1 MLNVNPIYV
10 ANFLLL
16 GCYTVALWL
25 ICTTNAKLQGMRLLA
40 WAYTSALV
48 SVLIGTM
55 GTVQEHWFLHA
66 FTPGLLLL
74 GFILLH
80 YAFLD
85 FVGRPPRRPW
95 GWMSLLLFGMAGF
108 AYFGM
113 STERSL
119 SRAVLIAALL
129 GFQTGLSA
137 YVLFRY
143 SDRTIRVPAR
153 TLALTFLMF
162 SLRSL
167 GRSLWIL
174 HFHAMPE
181 RMPGWWQQVSGP
193 AAYLML
199 NAFTPLG
206 YLWMATTRLQGEL
219 ESLSATDS
227 LTGTLNRRSFDE
239 KGNAEVER
247 SLRYELPMS
256 VVAIDV
262 DHFKMLNDG
271 FGHAGGDRVLIE
283 LADAMR
289 SLLRSSDHLGR
300 FGGDEFMLLLPA
312 TGPAGARDLAERLR
326 ERIDA
331 ILVEFGSDHIE
342 VHASFGVATVEAGQ
356 PSDAD
361 ANAWETL
368 LHRADSAL
376 YRAKEGGRNRVET
389 AADATVLQ

>member
-1 MLNVNPIYV
+1 MSVYPIYV
-10 ANFLLL
+10 ANFLLV
-16 GCYTVALWL
+16 GCYTIALWL
-25 ICTTNAKLQGMRLLA
+25 ISITNRKLQGMQLLA
-40 WAYTSALV
+40 WAYSSAFV
-48 SVLIGTM
+48 AVLIAGV
-55 GTVQEHWFLHA
+55 GLPKSHWFVHA
-66 FTPGLLLL
+66 LSPELLLL
-74 GFILLH
+74 GFTLLH
-80 YAFLD
+80 YCYLN
-85 FVGRPPRRPW
+85 FVGRRPQRLW
-95 GWMSLLLFGMAGF
+95 GWIALLVFGLAGF
-108 AYFGM
+108 IYYGM
-113 STERSL
+113 EPQRAL
-119 SRAVLIAALL
+119 DRAVFTAALL

-137 YVLFRY
+137 YVLLRY
-143 SDRTIRVPAR
+143 SDRSIKVPAR
-153 TLALTFLMF
+153 TMALVYISFTI
-162 SLRSL
+162 RSL
-167 GRSLWIL
+167 GRCLWIM
-174 HFHAMPE
+174 HYHVMPE
-181 RMPGWWQQVSGP
+181 AMPGWWQQVSGA
-193 AAYLML
+193 AAYLLL

-206 YLWMATTRLQGEL
+206 YLWMAATRLQGEL
-219 ESLSATDS
+219 ESLSSTDS
-227 LTGTLNRRSFDE
+227 LTGALNRRAFDE
-239 KGNAEVER
+239 IGNHELER
-247 SLRYELPMS
+247 SLRYDLPMS

-342 VHASFGVATVEAGQ
+342 VHASFGVATVEAGR

-368 LHRADSAL
+368 LHRADAAL